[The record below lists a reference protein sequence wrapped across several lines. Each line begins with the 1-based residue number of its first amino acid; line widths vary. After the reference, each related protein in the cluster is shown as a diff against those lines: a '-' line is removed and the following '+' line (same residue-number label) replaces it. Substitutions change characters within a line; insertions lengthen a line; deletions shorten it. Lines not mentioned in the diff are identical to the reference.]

1 MNRNLLQKL
10 IAWKNS
16 KTRKP
21 LLIEGAKQT
30 GKTFLLQELL
40 GKDFKK
46 ILRVDFLQNPELMEA
61 FAGSLNPDVIIIN
74 IELLTGESF
83 NLSTDLLIL
92 DEIGE
97 CQRAVTSLK
106 YFAEQTPEAY
116 IAACGST
123 IGQLTSFPVGKV
135 EQHSLRP
142 LSFREFIW
150 ASGQKALQNAFEQQ
164 HNSPVAHAKL
174 TDLLNDY
181 YYVGGM
187 PEAVNTWFENS
198 ETSIL
203 QRIEAVSEVHRRLID
218 GYMHD
223 FGKHS
228 GSVDASLLESVF
240 RSIPAQ
246 LSSVHDKS
254 VKRFKYKGVHERK
267 SRYTEYESAIRW
279 LQQGQL
285 VLKNYT
291 IEGQPKPPLVAH
303 KKENTFKLFLLDV
316 GLLNHLLDTSYLE
329 IKRQGHEYKGYIA
342 ENFVQQELASL
353 GIEPTFSWCDAR
365 AEMELII
372 SDERGRIVPV
382 EIKSSNRTRAKSL
395 PSYITKCSPH
405 KTIKLTGTQGTPTT
419 ETLNIEMPLYY
430 TEFLLT
436 HLRSIE
442 D

>member
-1 MNRNLLQKL
+1 MNRKHLQKL

-21 LLIEGAKQT
+21 LLIEGARQT
-30 GKTFLLQELL
+30 GKTFLLQDLL
-40 GKDFKK
+40 GREFKK
-46 ILRVDFLQNPELMEA
+46 VLKIDFLESPQLMEA
-61 FAGSLNPDVIIIN
+61 FSGSLNPKAIITN
-74 IELLTGESF
+74 IELLTGEAF
-83 NLSTDLLIL
+83 NLDTDLLIL

-97 CQRAVTSLK
+97 CPRAVTSLK

-116 IAACGST
+116 IAACGSS
-123 IGQLTSFPVGKV
+123 IGQLASFPAGKV

-198 ETSIL
+198 ATSIL
-203 QRIEAVSEVHRRLID
+203 QRIKAVSEVHRRLID

-223 FGKHS
+223 FSQHS
-228 GSVDASLLESVF
+228 GSVDARLLESVF

-246 LSSVHDKS
+246 LSSVRDGS
-254 VKRFKYKGVHERK
+254 VKRFKFKSVHERK
-267 SRYTEYESAIRW
+267 SRYTEYESAINW
-279 LQQGQL
+279 LQKRQL
-285 VLKNYT
+285 VLKNYP
-291 IEGQPKPPLVAH
+291 IEGQPKAPLVAH
-303 KKENTFKLFLLDV
+303 IKENTFKLYLLDV
-316 GLLNHLLDTSYLE
+316 GLLHHLLDTSYLE

-342 ENFVQQELASL
+342 ENFVLQELASL
-353 GIEPTFSWCDAR
+353 GIEPTFSWSDAR

-372 SDERGRIVPV
+372 SDELGRIIPV
-382 EIKSSNRTRAKSL
+382 EIKSSNRTQAKSL
-395 PSYITKCSPH
+395 PSYITKCRPH
-405 KTIKLTGTQGTPTT
+405 KTIKLTGTQGSPTT
-419 ETLNIEMPLYY
+419 ETVNIEMPLYY

-436 HLRSIE
+436 HLRCIE

>member
-1 MNRNLLQKL
+1 MNRILLQKL

-21 LLIEGAKQT
+21 LLIEGARQT
-30 GKTFLLQELL
+30 GKTFLLQKLL
-40 GKDFKK
+40 GREFKK
-46 ILRVDFLQNPELMEA
+46 ILRVDFLQSPQLMEA
-61 FAGSLNPDVIIIN
+61 FSGSLNPKAIINN
-74 IELLTGESF
+74 IELLTGETF
-83 NLSTDLLIL
+83 NLDTDLLIL
-92 DEIGE
+92 DEIGV
-97 CQRAVTSLK
+97 CPRAVTSLK
-106 YFAEQTPEAY
+106 YFAEQAPGAY

-123 IGQLTSFPVGKV
+123 VGLLTSFPVGKV
-135 EQHSLRP
+135 EQHCLRP
-142 LSFREFIW
+142 LSFREFVW
-150 ASGQKALQNAFEQQ
+150 ASGEKTLQKAFEQQ
-164 HNSPVAHAKL
+164 LNSSVAHAKL

-181 YYVGGM
+181 YFVGGL
-187 PEAVNTWFENS
+187 PEAVKTWFENT
-198 ETSIL
+198 ENSIL

-223 FGKHS
+223 LTQHS
-228 GSVDASLLESVF
+228 GSVDARLLESVF

-254 VKRFKYKGVHERK
+254 VKRFKFKGVHDRK
-267 SRYTEYESAIRW
+267 SRYAEYESAITW
-279 LQQGQL
+279 LQKRQL
-285 VLKNYT
+285 VLKNYPL
-291 IEGQPKPPLVAH
+291 EGKPKTPLVAH

-316 GLLNHLLDTSYLE
+316 GLLNYLLDTSYLE

-342 ENFVQQELASL
+342 ESFVHQELASL
-353 GIEPTFSWCDAR
+353 GIEPTFSWSDAR

-372 SDERGRIVPV
+372 SDELGRIIPV

-405 KTIKLTGTQGTPTT
+405 KTIKLTGTQGSPTT
-419 ETLNIEMPLYY
+419 ETLNIEMPLYF

>member
-1 MNRNLLQKL
+1 MNRKLLQKL
-10 IAWKNS
+10 LIWKN
-16 KTRKP
+16 KTARKP
-21 LLIEGAKQT
+21 LLIEGARQT

-40 GKDFKK
+40 GKEFKK
-46 ILRVDFLQNPELMEA
+46 ILRVDFLKSPELMEA
-61 FAGSLNPDVIIIN
+61 FSGSLNPKAIINN

-97 CQRAVTSLK
+97 CPRAVTSLK

-174 TDLLNDY
+174 LELLNDY

-198 ETSIL
+198 ATSIL
-203 QRIEAVSEVHRRLID
+203 QRIKAVSEVHRRLIED
-218 GYMHD
+218 YIHD
-223 FGKHS
+223 FRQHS
-228 GSVDASLLESVF
+228 GIVDARLLESVF

-254 VKRFKYKGVHERK
+254 VKRFKFKGVHDRK
-267 SRYTEYESAIRW
+267 SRYAEYESAITW
-279 LQQGQL
+279 LQKCQL
-285 VLKNYT
+285 VLKNYPT
-291 IEGQPKPPLVAH
+291 EGQPKAPLVAH
-303 KKENTFKLFLLDV
+303 IKENTFKLYLLDV
-316 GLLNHLLDTSYLE
+316 GLLHHLLDTSYLE

-353 GIEPTFSWCDAR
+353 GIEPTFSWSDAR

-372 SDERGRIVPV
+372 SDELGRIIPV

-395 PSYITKCSPH
+395 PSYITKCRPH
-405 KTIKLTGTQGTPTT
+405 KTIKLTGTQASPTT
-419 ETLNIEMPLYY
+419 ETLNIEIPLYY
-430 TEFLLT
+430 AEFLVAN
-436 HLRSIE
+436 LRSME

>member
-1 MNRNLLQKL
+1 VNRKHLQKL

-21 LLIEGAKQT
+21 LLIEGARQT
-30 GKTFLLQELL
+30 GKTFLLQDLL
-40 GKDFKK
+40 GREFKK
-46 ILRVDFLQNPELMEA
+46 VLKIDFLESPQLMEA
-61 FAGSLNPDVIIIN
+61 FSGSLNPKAIITN
-74 IELLTGESF
+74 IELLTGEAF
-83 NLSTDLLIL
+83 NLDTDLLIL

-97 CQRAVTSLK
+97 CPRAVTSLK
-106 YFAEQTPEAY
+106 YFAEQAPGAY
-116 IAACGST
+116 VAACGST
-123 IGQLTSFPVGKV
+123 IGLLTSFPVGKV
-135 EQHSLRP
+135 EQHCLRP
-142 LSFREFIW
+142 LSFREFVW
-150 ASGQKALQNAFEQQ
+150 ASGEKTLQKAFEQQ
-164 HNSPVAHAKL
+164 LNSPVAHTKL
-174 TDLLNDY
+174 LELLNDY

-203 QRIEAVSEVHRRLID
+203 QRIEAVSEVHRRLIE

-223 FGKHS
+223 FRQHS
-228 GSVDASLLESVF
+228 GSVDARLLESVF

-254 VKRFKYKGVHERK
+254 VKRFRFKGVHERK
-267 SRYTEYESAIRW
+267 SRYTEYESAINW
-279 LQQGQL
+279 LQKRQL
-285 VLKNYT
+285 VLKNYP
-291 IEGQPKPPLVAH
+291 IEGQPKAPLVAH

-329 IKRQGHEYKGYIA
+329 IRRQGHEYKGYIA
-342 ENFVQQELASL
+342 ESFVHQELASL
-353 GIEPTFSWCDAR
+353 GIEPTFSWSDAR

-372 SDERGRIVPV
+372 SDERGRIIPV

-405 KTIKLTGTQGTPTT
+405 KTIKLTGTQGSPTT
-419 ETLNIEMPLYY
+419 ETQNIEMPLYY

>member
-1 MNRNLLQKL
+1 VNRILLPKL

-21 LLIEGAKQT
+21 LLIEGARQT
-30 GKTFLLQELL
+30 GKTFLLQDLL
-40 GKDFKK
+40 GREFKK
-46 ILRVDFLQNPELMEA
+46 VLKIDFLESPQLMEA
-61 FAGSLNPDVIIIN
+61 FSGSLNPKAIITN
-74 IELLTGESF
+74 IELLTGEAF
-83 NLSTDLLIL
+83 NLDTDLLIL

-97 CQRAVTSLK
+97 CPRAVTSLK

-135 EQHSLRP
+135 EQHSLWP
-142 LSFREFIW
+142 MNFREFIW
-150 ASGQKALQNAFEQQ
+150 ASGDKTLQRAFEQQ

-187 PEAVNTWFENS
+187 PEAVKTWFENS

-203 QRIEAVSEVHRRLID
+203 QRIEAVSEVHRRLIED
-218 GYMHD
+218 YMHD
-223 FGKHS
+223 FRRHS
-228 GSVDASLLESVF
+228 GSVNAMLLESVF

-254 VKRFKYKGVHERK
+254 VKRFKFKGVHERK
-267 SRYTEYESAIRW
+267 SRYAEYESAITW
-279 LQQGQL
+279 LQKRQL

-291 IEGQPKPPLVAH
+291 IEGLPKTPLVAH

-342 ENFVQQELASL
+342 ECFVHQELASL
-353 GIEPTFSWCDAR
+353 GIEPTFSWSDAR

-372 SDERGRIVPV
+372 SDELGRIVPV

-430 TEFLLT
+430 AEFLVAN
-436 HLRSIE
+436 LRSME

>member
-1 MNRNLLQKL
+1 MNRKLLQKL

-16 KTRKP
+16 KPRKP
-21 LLIEGAKQT
+21 LLIEGARQT

-40 GKDFKK
+40 GREFKK
-46 ILRVDFLQNPELMEA
+46 TLRVDFLQNPELMEA
-61 FAGSLNPDVIIIN
+61 FAGSLNPDVIITN

-123 IGQLTSFPVGKV
+123 IDQLTSFPVGKV

-164 HNSPVAHAKL
+164 HNSPMAHAKL

-187 PEAVNTWFENS
+187 PEAVKTWFENS

-218 GYMHD
+218 GYMHA
-223 FGKHS
+223 FGQHS
-228 GSVDASLLESVF
+228 ASVDARLLESIF

-254 VKRFKYKGVHERK
+254 VKRFKFKGVHERK
-267 SRYTEYESAIRW
+267 SRYAEYESAIRW

-329 IKRQGHEYKGYIA
+329 NKRQGHEYKGYIA
-342 ENFVQQELASL
+342 ESFVHQELASL
-353 GIEPTFSWCDAR
+353 GIEPTFSWSDAR

-372 SDERGRIVPV
+372 SDERGQIIPV

-405 KTIKLTGTQGTPTT
+405 KTIKLTGTQGSAET
-419 ETLNIEMPLYY
+419 ETLNIVMPLYY
-430 TEFLLT
+430 TEFLVT
-436 HLRSIE
+436 HLRSIQ

>member
-21 LLIEGAKQT
+21 LLIEGARQT
-30 GKTFLLQELL
+30 GKTFLLQDLL
-40 GKDFKK
+40 GREFKK
-46 ILRVDFLQNPELMEA
+46 VLKIDFLESPQLMEA
-61 FAGSLNPDVIIIN
+61 FSGSLNPKAIITN
-74 IELLTGESF
+74 IELLTGEAF
-83 NLSTDLLIL
+83 NLDTDLLIL

-97 CQRAVTSLK
+97 CPRAVTSLK
-106 YFAEQTPEAY
+106 YFAEQAPGAY
-116 IAACGST
+116 VAACGSA
-123 IGQLTSFPVGKV
+123 IGLLTSFPVGKV
-135 EQHSLRP
+135 EQHYIRP
-142 LSFREFIW
+142 LSFREFVW
-150 ASGQKALQNAFEQQ
+150 ASGEKTLQKAFEQQ
-164 HNSPVAHAKL
+164 LNSPVVHTKL
-174 TDLLNDY
+174 LDLLNDY

-198 ETSIL
+198 ETSII

-254 VKRFKYKGVHERK
+254 VKRFKFKGVHERK
-267 SRYTEYESAIRW
+267 SRYTEYESAINW
-279 LQQGQL
+279 LQRRHL
-285 VLKNYT
+285 VLKNYP
-291 IEGQPKPPLVAH
+291 IEGQPKAPLVAH
-303 KKENTFKLFLLDV
+303 IKENTFKLYLLDV
-316 GLLNHLLDTSYLE
+316 GLLSHLLDTSYLE

-342 ENFVQQELASL
+342 ENFVHQELASL

-365 AEMELII
+365 AEMELIMGNELGLI
-372 SDERGRIVPV
+372 IPV

-395 PSYITKCSPH
+395 ASYITKCCPN
-405 KTIKLTGTQGTPTT
+405 KTIKLTGTQGSPTT
-419 ETLNIEMPLYY
+419 ETQNIEMPLYF

-436 HLRSIE
+436 HLRSIQ

>member
-1 MNRNLLQKL
+1 MNRILLQKL

-21 LLIEGAKQT
+21 VLIEGARQT

-40 GKDFKK
+40 GREFKK

-61 FAGSLNPDVIIIN
+61 FSGSLNPNVIITN
-74 IELLTGESF
+74 IELLTGEPF
-83 NLSTDLLIL
+83 NIDTDLLIL
-92 DEIGE
+92 DEIGK
-97 CQRAVTSLK
+97 CPRAVTSLK
-106 YFAEQTPEAY
+106 YFAEQAPRAY
-116 IAACGST
+116 VAACGST
-123 IGQLTSFPVGKV
+123 IGLLTSFPVGKV
-135 EQHSLRP
+135 EQHCLRP
-142 LSFREFIW
+142 LSFREFVW
-150 ASGQKALQNAFEQQ
+150 ASGEKTLQNAFEQQ
-164 HNSPVAHAKL
+164 LNSPVAHTKL
-174 TDLLNDY
+174 LELLNDY

-203 QRIEAVSEVHRRLID
+203 QRIEAVSEVHRRLIED
-218 GYMHD
+218 YMHD
-223 FGKHS
+223 FRQHS
-228 GSVDASLLESVF
+228 GSVNAMLLESVF
-240 RSIPAQ
+240 RSIPVQ

-254 VKRFKYKGVHERK
+254 VKRFKFKGVHERK
-267 SRYTEYESAIRW
+267 SRYTEYENAIIW
-279 LQQGQL
+279 LQKCQL

-291 IEGQPKPPLVAH
+291 IEGQPKAPLVAH

-316 GLLNHLLDTSYLE
+316 GLLNHVLDTSYLE

-342 ENFVQQELASL
+342 ENFVHQELASL
-353 GIEPTFSWCDAR
+353 GIEPTFSWSDAR

-372 SDERGRIVPV
+372 SDELGRIIPV

-405 KTIKLTGTQGTPTT
+405 KTIKLTGTQGSPTT
-419 ETLNIEMPLYY
+419 ETQNIEMPLYF

-436 HLRSIE
+436 HLRSIQ

>member
-1 MNRNLLQKL
+1 MNRKLLQKL

-21 LLIEGAKQT
+21 VLIEGARQT

-40 GKDFKK
+40 GREFKK

-61 FAGSLNPDVIIIN
+61 FAGSLNPNVIITN

-83 NLSTDLLIL
+83 NLDTDLLIL

-106 YFAEQTPEAY
+106 YFAEQAPGAY
-116 IAACGST
+116 VAACGST

-135 EQHSLRP
+135 ERHCLRP
-142 LSFREFIW
+142 LSFREFVW
-150 ASGQKALQNAFEQQ
+150 ASGDKTLQKAFEQQ
-164 HNSPVAHAKL
+164 LNSPVAHTKL
-174 TDLLNDY
+174 SELLNYY

-203 QRIEAVSEVHRRLID
+203 QRIEAVSEVHRRLIE
-218 GYMHD
+218 GYMND
-223 FGKHS
+223 FRQHS
-228 GSVDASLLESVF
+228 GNVDARLLESVF

-246 LSSVHDKS
+246 LSSVRYGS
-254 VKRFKYKGVHERK
+254 VKRFKFKGVHERK
-267 SRYTEYESAIRW
+267 SRYAEYESVISW
-279 LQQGQL
+279 LQKRQL
-285 VLKNYT
+285 VLKNYP
-291 IEGQPKPPLVAH
+291 IEGQPKAPLVAH

-353 GIEPTFSWCDAR
+353 GIEPTFSWSDAR

-395 PSYITKCSPH
+395 PSYITKCNPH
-405 KTIKLTGTQGTPTT
+405 KTIKLTGTKGSPTT
-419 ETLNIEMPLYY
+419 EVLNIEMPLYY
-430 TEFLLT
+430 AEFLVT

>member
-1 MNRNLLQKL
+1 MNRQLLQKL
-10 IAWKNS
+10 LIWKN
-16 KTRKP
+16 KTARKP
-21 LLIEGAKQT
+21 VLIEGARQT

-40 GKDFKK
+40 GREFKK
-46 ILRVDFLQNPELMEA
+46 ILRVDFLQSPELMEA
-61 FAGSLNPDVIIIN
+61 FSGSLNPDVIITN
-74 IELLTGESF
+74 IELLIGESF
-83 NLSTDLLIL
+83 NIDTDLLIL

-97 CQRAVTSLK
+97 CPRAVTSLK
-106 YFAEQTPEAY
+106 YFAEKKPEAY

-142 LSFREFIW
+142 LSFREFMW
-150 ASGQKALQNAFEQQ
+150 ASGQKTLQNAFEQQ
-164 HNSPVAHAKL
+164 LNSPVAHTKL
-174 TDLLNDY
+174 LELLNDY

-187 PEAVNTWFENS
+187 PEAVNTWFKNS

-203 QRIEAVSEVHRRLID
+203 QRIEAVSEVHRSLINV
-218 GYMHD
+218 YMHD

-228 GSVDASLLESVF
+228 GSVDARLLESVF
-240 RSIPAQ
+240 RSIPVQ

-254 VKRFKYKGVHERK
+254 VKRFKFKDVHDRK
-267 SRYTEYESAIRW
+267 SRYAEYESAITW
-279 LQQGQL
+279 LQKCQL
-285 VLKNYT
+285 VLKNYP
-291 IEGQPKPPLVAH
+291 IEGQPKTPLSAY

-329 IKRQGHEYKGYIA
+329 IRRQGHEYKGYLA
-342 ENFVQQELASL
+342 ESFVQQELASV
-353 GIEPTFSWCDAR
+353 GIEPTFSWSDAR

-372 SDERGRIVPV
+372 SDERGRIIPV

-405 KTIKLTGTQGTPTT
+405 KTIKLTGTQGSPTT
-419 ETLNIEMPLYY
+419 ETQHIEMPLYF
-430 TEFLLT
+430 TEFLVT

>member
-1 MNRNLLQKL
+1 MNRILLPKL

-30 GKTFLLQELL
+30 GKTYLLQNLL
-40 GKDFKK
+40 GREFKK
-46 ILRVDFLQNPELMEA
+46 VLKIDFLESPQLMEA
-61 FAGSLNPDVIIIN
+61 FSGSLNPKAIIAN
-74 IELLTGESF
+74 IELLTGEAF
-83 NLSTDLLIL
+83 NLDTDLLIL

-97 CQRAVTSLK
+97 CPRAVTSLK
-106 YFAEQTPEAY
+106 YFAEQAPGAY
-116 IAACGST
+116 VAACGST
-123 IGQLTSFPVGKV
+123 IGLLTSFPVGKV
-135 EQHSLRP
+135 EQHCLRP
-142 LSFREFIW
+142 LSFREFVW
-150 ASGQKALQNAFEQQ
+150 ASGDKTLQKAFEQQ
-164 HNSPVAHAKL
+164 LNSPVAHTKL
-174 TDLLNDY
+174 LELLNDY

-187 PEAVNTWFENS
+187 PEVVNTWFKNS

-203 QRIEAVSEVHRRLID
+203 QRIEAVSEVHRRLIED
-218 GYMHD
+218 YMHG
-223 FGKHS
+223 FRQHS
-228 GSVDASLLESVF
+228 GSVNAMLLESVF

-254 VKRFKYKGVHERK
+254 VKRFKFKGVHERK
-267 SRYTEYESAIRW
+267 SRYTEYESAINW
-279 LQQGQL
+279 LQKRQL
-285 VLKNYT
+285 VLKNYP
-291 IEGQPKPPLVAH
+291 IEGQPKAPLVAH

-342 ENFVQQELASL
+342 ESFVHLELASL

-372 SDERGRIVPV
+372 SDELGRIIPV
-382 EIKSSNRTRAKSL
+382 EIKSSNRTRAKSQ
-395 PSYITKCSPH
+395 PSYITKCNPH
-405 KTIKLTGTQGTPTT
+405 KTIKLTGTQGSAET

-436 HLRSIE
+436 HIRNIQ

>member
-61 FAGSLNPDVIIIN
+61 FAGSLNPDVIITN

-123 IGQLTSFPVGKV
+123 SGQLTSFPVGKV

-174 TDLLNDY
+174 TNLLNDY

-187 PEAVNTWFENS
+187 PEAIKTWFGNT
-198 ETSIL
+198 ETSII
-203 QRIEAVSEVHRRLID
+203 QRIEAVSEVHRRLIE

-223 FGKHS
+223 FRQHS
-228 GSVDASLLESVF
+228 GSVDSKLLESVF

-246 LSSVHDKS
+246 FSSVHDKS
-254 VKRFKYKGVHERK
+254 VKRFKFKGVHERK
-267 SRYTEYESAIRW
+267 SRHSEYESAITW
-279 LQQGQL
+279 LQKRQL
-285 VLKNYT
+285 VLKNYP
-291 IEGQPKPPLVAH
+291 IEGQPKAPLVAH
-303 KKENTFKLFLLDV
+303 IKENTFKLYLLDV
-316 GLLNHLLDTSYLE
+316 GLLHHLLDTSYLE
-329 IKRQGHEYKGYIA
+329 IKRQGYEYKGYIA

-353 GIEPTFSWCDAR
+353 GIEPTFSWSDAR

-372 SDERGRIVPV
+372 SDELGRIIPV

-419 ETLNIEMPLYY
+419 ETLNIEMPLYF
-430 TEFLLT
+430 TEFLMK
-436 HLRSIE
+436 HLRNIE

>member
-1 MNRNLLQKL
+1 MNRILLPKL

-21 LLIEGAKQT
+21 LLIEGARQT
-30 GKTFLLQELL
+30 GKTFLLQDLL
-40 GKDFKK
+40 GREFKK

-61 FAGSLNPDVIIIN
+61 FAGSLNPDVIITN
-74 IELLTGESF
+74 VELLTGQSF
-83 NLSTDLLIL
+83 NLGTDLLIL
-92 DEIGE
+92 DGIGE

-218 GYMHD
+218 GYMHA
-223 FGKHS
+223 FGQHS
-228 GSVDASLLESVF
+228 ASVDARLLESIF

-254 VKRFKYKGVHERK
+254 VKRFKFKGVHERK
-267 SRYTEYESAIRW
+267 SRYAEYESAIRW

-303 KKENTFKLFLLDV
+303 NKENTFKLFLLDV

-329 IKRQGHEYKGYIA
+329 IKRQGHEIKGYIA
-342 ENFVQQELASL
+342 ENFVHQELASL
-353 GIEPTFSWCDAR
+353 AIEPTFSWSDAR
-365 AEMELII
+365 AEMELIV
-372 SDERGRIVPV
+372 SDELGRIVPV

-419 ETLNIEMPLYY
+419 ETLNIEIPLYY
-430 TEFLLT
+430 AEFLVAY
-436 HLRSIE
+436 LRSTE

>member
-1 MNRNLLQKL
+1 MNRKHLQKL

-21 LLIEGAKQT
+21 LLIEGARQT
-30 GKTFLLQELL
+30 GKTFLLQDLL
-40 GKDFKK
+40 GREFKK
-46 ILRVDFLQNPELMEA
+46 VLKIDFLESPQLMEA
-61 FAGSLNPDVIIIN
+61 FSGSLNPKTIITN
-74 IELLTGESF
+74 IELLTGEAF
-83 NLSTDLLIL
+83 NLDTDLLIL

-97 CQRAVTSLK
+97 CPRAVTSLK

-203 QRIEAVSEVHRRLID
+203 QRIEAVSEVHRRLIED
-218 GYMHD
+218 YMHD
-223 FGKHS
+223 FRRHS
-228 GSVDASLLESVF
+228 GSVNAMLLESVF

-254 VKRFKYKGVHERK
+254 VKRFKFKGVHERK
-267 SRYTEYESAIRW
+267 SRYAEYESAITW
-279 LQQGQL
+279 LQKRQL

-291 IEGQPKPPLVAH
+291 IEGLPKTPLVAH

-342 ENFVQQELASL
+342 ESFVHQELASL
-353 GIEPTFSWCDAR
+353 GIEPTFSWSDAR

-372 SDERGRIVPV
+372 SDELGRIVPV

-430 TEFLLT
+430 AEFLVAN
-436 HLRSIE
+436 LRSME

>member
-1 MNRNLLQKL
+1 MNRILLPKL

-21 LLIEGAKQT
+21 LLIEGARQT
-30 GKTFLLQELL
+30 GKTFLLQKLL
-40 GKDFKK
+40 GKEFKK

-61 FAGSLNPDVIIIN
+61 FAGSLNPDVIITN
-74 IELLTGESF
+74 VELLTGQSF
-83 NLSTDLLIL
+83 NLDTDLLIL

-150 ASGQKALQNAFEQQ
+150 ASGDKTLQRAFERQR
-164 HNSPVAHAKL
+164 NSPVAHAKL

-187 PEAVNTWFENS
+187 PEAVKTWFENS

-218 GYMHD
+218 GYIHA
-223 FGKHS
+223 FGQHS
-228 GSVDASLLESVF
+228 ASVDARLLESIF

-254 VKRFKYKGVHERK
+254 VKRFKFKGVHERK
-267 SRYTEYESAIRW
+267 SRYAEYESAIRW

-291 IEGQPKPPLVAH
+291 IEGQPKPPFVAH
-303 KKENTFKLFLLDV
+303 KKENTFKLFLFDV

-342 ENFVQQELASL
+342 ESFVHQELASL
-353 GIEPTFSWCDAR
+353 GIEPTFSWSDAR

-372 SDERGRIVPV
+372 SDELGRIIPV

-395 PSYITKCSPH
+395 PSYITKCRPN
-405 KTIKLTGTQGTPTT
+405 KTIKLTGIQSSPTT
-419 ETLNIEMPLYY
+419 ETQSIEMPLYY

>member
-1 MNRNLLQKL
+1 MNRKLLQILL
-10 IAWKNS
+10 IWKN
-16 KTRKP
+16 KTARKP
-21 LLIEGAKQT
+21 LLIEGARKT

-40 GKDFKK
+40 GREFKK
-46 ILRVDFLQNPELMEA
+46 ILRVDFLQSPDLMEA
-61 FAGSLNPDVIIIN
+61 FSGSLNPDVIITN

-83 NLSTDLLIL
+83 NLDTDLLIL

-97 CQRAVTSLK
+97 CPRAVTSLK
-106 YFAEQTPEAY
+106 YFAEKKPEAY

-187 PEAVNTWFENS
+187 PEAVKTWFENS

-203 QRIEAVSEVHRRLID
+203 QRIAAVSEVHRRLID
-218 GYMHD
+218 GYVHD
-223 FGKHS
+223 FGQHS
-228 GSVDASLLESVF
+228 ASVDATLLVSVF

-246 LSSVHDKS
+246 LSSVRDNS
-254 VKRFKYKGVHERK
+254 VKRFKFKGVHERK
-267 SRYTEYESAIRW
+267 SRHSEYESAITW
-279 LQQGQL
+279 LQKRQL
-285 VLKNYT
+285 VLKNYP
-291 IEGQPKPPLVAH
+291 IEGLPKAPLVAH

-316 GLLNHLLDTSYLE
+316 GLLNHVLDTSYLE
-329 IKRQGHEYKGYIA
+329 IKRQGHEIKGYIA
-342 ENFVQQELASL
+342 ENFVHQELASL
-353 GIEPTFSWCDAR
+353 AIEPTFSWSDAR

-372 SDERGRIVPV
+372 SDERGRIIPV

-395 PSYITKCSPH
+395 PSYITKCRPN
-405 KTIKLTGTQGTPTT
+405 KTIKLTGIQSSPTT
-419 ETLNIEMPLYY
+419 ETQNIEMPLYY

>member
-1 MNRNLLQKL
+1 MNRKHLQKL

-16 KTRKP
+16 KIRKP
-21 LLIEGAKQT
+21 LLIEGARQT
-30 GKTFLLQELL
+30 GKTFLLQDLL
-40 GKDFKK
+40 GREFKK
-46 ILRVDFLQNPELMEA
+46 VLKIDFLESPQLMEA
-61 FAGSLNPDVIIIN
+61 FSGSLNPKAIITN
-74 IELLTGESF
+74 IELLTGEAF
-83 NLSTDLLIL
+83 NLDTDLLIL

-97 CQRAVTSLK
+97 CPRAVTSLK

-116 IAACGST
+116 VAACGST

-150 ASGQKALQNAFEQQ
+150 ASGDKTLQRAFEQQ
-164 HNSPVAHAKL
+164 LNSPVAHAKL

-187 PEAVNTWFENS
+187 PEAVKTWFENS
-198 ETSIL
+198 ATSIL

-223 FGKHS
+223 FRQHS
-228 GSVDASLLESVF
+228 ASVDARLLESVF
-240 RSIPAQ
+240 RSIPVQ

-254 VKRFKYKGVHERK
+254 VKRFKFKGVHERK
-267 SRYTEYESAIRW
+267 SRYSEYESVINW
-279 LQQGQL
+279 LQKRQL
-285 VLKNYT
+285 VLKNYP
-291 IEGQPKPPLVAH
+291 IEGQPKAPLVAH

-342 ENFVQQELASL
+342 ESFVHQELVSL
-353 GIEPTFSWCDAR
+353 GIEPTFSWSDAR

-372 SDERGRIVPV
+372 SDELGRIIPV

-395 PSYITKCSPH
+395 PSYITKCRPN
-405 KTIKLTGTQGTPTT
+405 KTIKLTGIQSSPTT
-419 ETLNIEMPLYY
+419 ETQKIEMPLYY

>member
-1 MNRNLLQKL
+1 MNRKHLQKL

-21 LLIEGAKQT
+21 LLIEGARQT
-30 GKTFLLQELL
+30 GKTFLLQDLL
-40 GKDFKK
+40 GREFKK
-46 ILRVDFLQNPELMEA
+46 VLKIDFLESPQLMEA
-61 FAGSLNPDVIIIN
+61 FSGSLNPKAIITN
-74 IELLTGESF
+74 IELLTGEAF
-83 NLSTDLLIL
+83 NLDTDLLIL

-198 ETSIL
+198 ATSIL
-203 QRIEAVSEVHRRLID
+203 QRIKAVSEVHRRLID

-223 FGKHS
+223 FSQHS
-228 GSVDASLLESVF
+228 GSVDARLLESVF
-240 RSIPAQ
+240 RSIPDQ
-246 LSSVHDKS
+246 LSSVHEKS
-254 VKRFKYKGVHERK
+254 VKRFKFKGVHEQK
-267 SRYTEYESAIRW
+267 SRYTEYESAINW
-279 LQQGQL
+279 LQKHQL
-285 VLKNYT
+285 VLKNYP
-291 IEGQPKPPLVAH
+291 IEGQPKAPLVAH

-316 GLLNHLLDTSYLE
+316 GLLNHVLDTSYLE
-329 IKRQGHEYKGYIA
+329 IKRQGHEIKGYIA

-353 GIEPTFSWCDAR
+353 GIEPTFSWSDAR

-372 SDERGRIVPV
+372 SDELGRIIPV

-395 PSYITKCSPH
+395 PSYITKCNPH
-405 KTIKLTGTQGTPTT
+405 KTIKLTGTKGSADTKTQ
-419 ETLNIEMPLYY
+419 NIEMQLYF
-430 TEFLLT
+430 TEFIVT
-436 HLRSIE
+436 HLRNVE

>member
-1 MNRNLLQKL
+1 MNRKHLQKL

-21 LLIEGAKQT
+21 LLIEGARQT
-30 GKTFLLQELL
+30 GKTFLLQDLL
-40 GKDFKK
+40 GREFKK
-46 ILRVDFLQNPELMEA
+46 VLKIDFLESPQLMEA
-61 FAGSLNPDVIIIN
+61 FSGSLNPKAIITN
-74 IELLTGESF
+74 IELLTGEAF
-83 NLSTDLLIL
+83 NLDTDLLIL

-97 CQRAVTSLK
+97 CPRAVTSLK

-203 QRIEAVSEVHRRLID
+203 QRIEAVSEVHRRLIE

-223 FGKHS
+223 FRQHS
-228 GSVDASLLESVF
+228 GSVDARLLESVF
-240 RSIPAQ
+240 RSIPSQ
-246 LSSVHDKS
+246 LSSVRDGS
-254 VKRFKYKGVHERK
+254 VKRFKFKGVHERK
-267 SRYTEYESAIRW
+267 SRYTEYESTITW
-279 LQQGQL
+279 LQKRQL
-285 VLKNYT
+285 VLKNYP
-291 IEGQPKPPLVAH
+291 IEGQPKAPLVAH
-303 KKENTFKLFLLDV
+303 IKENTFKLYLLDV
-316 GLLNHLLDTSYLE
+316 GLLHHFLDTSYLE
-329 IKRQGHEYKGYIA
+329 IKRQGHGYKGYIA
-342 ENFVQQELASL
+342 ENFVHQELASL
-353 GIEPTFSWCDAR
+353 GIEPTFSWSDAR

-405 KTIKLTGTQGTPTT
+405 KTIKLTGTQGSPTT
-419 ETLNIEMPLYY
+419 EVLNIEMPLYY

-436 HLRSIE
+436 HLRSME

>member
-1 MNRNLLQKL
+1 MNRKHLQKL

-16 KTRKP
+16 ETRKP
-21 LLIEGAKQT
+21 LLIEGARQT
-30 GKTFLLQELL
+30 GKTFLLQDLL
-40 GKDFKK
+40 GREFKK
-46 ILRVDFLQNPELMEA
+46 VLKIDFLESPQLMEA
-61 FAGSLNPDVIIIN
+61 FSGSLNPKAIITN
-74 IELLTGESF
+74 IELLTGEAF
-83 NLSTDLLIL
+83 NLDTDLLIL

-97 CQRAVTSLK
+97 CPRAVTSLK
-106 YFAEQTPEAY
+106 YFAEQAPGAY

-123 IGQLTSFPVGKV
+123 VGLLTSFPVGKV
-135 EQHSLRP
+135 EQHCLRP
-142 LSFREFIW
+142 LSFREFVW
-150 ASGQKALQNAFEQQ
+150 ASGEKTLQKAFEQQ
-164 HNSPVAHAKL
+164 LNSPVAHAKL

-181 YYVGGM
+181 YFVGGL
-187 PEAVNTWFENS
+187 PEAVKTWFENT
-198 ETSIL
+198 ENSIL

-223 FGKHS
+223 LTQHS
-228 GSVDASLLESVF
+228 GSVDARLLESVF

-254 VKRFKYKGVHERK
+254 VKRFKFKGVHDRK
-267 SRYTEYESAIRW
+267 SRYAEYESAITW
-279 LQQGQL
+279 LQKRQL
-285 VLKNYT
+285 VLKNYPL
-291 IEGQPKPPLVAH
+291 EGKPKTPLVAH
-303 KKENTFKLFLLDV
+303 KKENTFKLFLFDV

-419 ETLNIEMPLYY
+419 ETLNIEMPLYF

-436 HLRSIE
+436 HLRCIQ

>member
-1 MNRNLLQKL
+1 MNRKLLQKL

-16 KTRKP
+16 KIRKP
-21 LLIEGAKQT
+21 LLIEGARQT
-30 GKTFLLQELL
+30 GKTFLLQKLL
-40 GKDFKK
+40 GREFKK
-46 ILRVDFLQNPELMEA
+46 TLRVDFLQNPELMEA
-61 FAGSLNPDVIIIN
+61 FTGSLNPDVIITN
-74 IELLTGESF
+74 VELLTGQSF
-83 NLSTDLLIL
+83 NLDTDLLIL

-97 CQRAVTSLK
+97 CPRAVTSLK
-106 YFAEQTPEAY
+106 YFAEQAPGAY
-116 IAACGST
+116 VAACGST

-198 ETSIL
+198 ETSIF
-203 QRIEAVSEVHRRLID
+203 QRIEAVSEVHRRLIED
-218 GYMHD
+218 YMHG
-223 FGKHS
+223 FRQHS
-228 GSVDASLLESVF
+228 GSVNAMLLESVF

-254 VKRFKYKGVHERK
+254 VKRFKFKGVHERK
-267 SRYTEYESAIRW
+267 SRYTEYESAINW
-279 LQQGQL
+279 LQKRQL

-291 IEGQPKPPLVAH
+291 IEGQPKAPLVAH

-316 GLLNHLLDTSYLE
+316 GLLNHLLDTSYLK

-342 ENFVQQELASL
+342 ESFVHQELASL
-353 GIEPTFSWCDAR
+353 AIEPTFSWSDAR

-372 SDERGRIVPV
+372 SDELGRIIPV

-395 PSYITKCSPH
+395 ASYITKCNPH

-419 ETLNIEMPLYY
+419 ETLNIEMPLYF

-436 HLRSIE
+436 HLRRIE
-442 D
+442 N

>member
-1 MNRNLLQKL
+1 MQKL

-21 LLIEGAKQT
+21 VLIEGARQT

-40 GKDFKK
+40 GREFKK

-61 FAGSLNPDVIIIN
+61 FAGSLNPNVIITN

-83 NLSTDLLIL
+83 NLDTDLLIL

-106 YFAEQTPEAY
+106 YFAEQAPGAY
-116 IAACGST
+116 VAACGST

-135 EQHSLRP
+135 ERHCLRP
-142 LSFREFIW
+142 LSFREFVW
-150 ASGQKALQNAFEQQ
+150 ASGDKTLQKAFEQQ
-164 HNSPVAHAKL
+164 LNSPVAHTKL
-174 TDLLNDY
+174 SELLNYY

-203 QRIEAVSEVHRRLID
+203 QRIEAVSEVHRRLIE
-218 GYMHD
+218 GYMND
-223 FGKHS
+223 FRQHS
-228 GSVDASLLESVF
+228 GNVDARLLESVF

-246 LSSVHDKS
+246 LSSVRYGS
-254 VKRFKYKGVHERK
+254 VKRFKFKGVHERK
-267 SRYTEYESAIRW
+267 SRYAEYESVISW
-279 LQQGQL
+279 LQKRQL
-285 VLKNYT
+285 VLKNYP
-291 IEGQPKPPLVAH
+291 IEGQPKAPLVAH

-353 GIEPTFSWCDAR
+353 GIEPTFSWSDAR

-395 PSYITKCSPH
+395 PSYITKCNPH
-405 KTIKLTGTQGTPTT
+405 KTIKLTGTKGSPTT
-419 ETLNIEMPLYY
+419 EVLNIEMPLYY
-430 TEFLLT
+430 AEFLVT

>member
-1 MNRNLLQKL
+1 MNRKLLQKL
-10 IAWKNS
+10 LIWKN
-16 KTRKP
+16 KTARKP
-21 LLIEGAKQT
+21 LLIEGARQT
-30 GKTFLLQELL
+30 GKTFLLRELL
-40 GKDFKK
+40 GREFKK
-46 ILRVDFLQNPELMEA
+46 VLRVDFLQSPELMEA
-61 FAGSLNPDVIIIN
+61 FSGSLNPDMIITN
-74 IELLTGESF
+74 IELLTGDSF
-83 NLSTDLLIL
+83 NIDTDLLIL

-97 CQRAVTSLK
+97 CPRAVTSLK
-106 YFAEQTPEAY
+106 YFAEKKPEAY
-116 IAACGST
+116 ITSCGST
-123 IGQLTSFPVGKV
+123 LGLLTSFPVGKV

-150 ASGQKALQNAFEQQ
+150 ASGEKTLQNAFEQQ
-164 HNSPVAHAKL
+164 LNSPVAHTKL
-174 TDLLNDY
+174 LELLNDY

-203 QRIEAVSEVHRRLID
+203 QRIEAVSEVHRRLIED
-218 GYMHD
+218 YMHV
-223 FGKHS
+223 FRQHS
-228 GSVDASLLESVF
+228 GSVDARLLESVF

-254 VKRFKYKGVHERK
+254 VKRFKFKGVHDRK
-267 SRYTEYESAIRW
+267 SRYAEYESAITW
-279 LQQGQL
+279 LQKCQL
-285 VLKNYT
+285 VLKNYP
-291 IEGQPKPPLVAH
+291 IEGQPKTPLVAH
-303 KKENTFKLFLLDV
+303 KKESTFKLFLLDV

-342 ENFVQQELASL
+342 ESFVHQELASL
-353 GIEPTFSWCDAR
+353 GIEPTFSWSDAR

-405 KTIKLTGTQGTPTT
+405 KTIKLTGTQGSPTT
-419 ETLNIEMPLYY
+419 EVLNIEMPLYY

-436 HLRSIE
+436 HLRSME

>member
-1 MNRNLLQKL
+1 MNRILLPKL

-21 LLIEGAKQT
+21 LLIEGARQT
-30 GKTFLLQELL
+30 GKTFLLQKLL
-40 GKDFKK
+40 GKEFKK

-61 FAGSLNPDVIIIN
+61 FAGSLNPDVIITN
-74 IELLTGESF
+74 VELLTGQSF
-83 NLSTDLLIL
+83 NLDTDLLIL

-150 ASGQKALQNAFEQQ
+150 ASGDKTLQRAFERQR
-164 HNSPVAHAKL
+164 NSPVAHAKL

-187 PEAVNTWFENS
+187 PEAVKTWFENS

-218 GYMHD
+218 GYIHA
-223 FGKHS
+223 FGQHS
-228 GSVDASLLESVF
+228 ASVDARLLESIF

-254 VKRFKYKGVHERK
+254 VKRFKFKGVHERK
-267 SRYTEYESAIRW
+267 SRYAEYESAIRW

>member
-1 MNRNLLQKL
+1 MNRKHLQKL

-21 LLIEGAKQT
+21 LLIEGARQT
-30 GKTFLLQELL
+30 GKTFLLQDLL
-40 GKDFKK
+40 GREFKK
-46 ILRVDFLQNPELMEA
+46 VLKIDFLESPQLMEA
-61 FAGSLNPDVIIIN
+61 FSGSLNPKAIITN
-74 IELLTGESF
+74 IELLTGEAF
-83 NLSTDLLIL
+83 NLDTDLLIL

-135 EQHSLRP
+135 EKHSLRP

-150 ASGQKALQNAFEQQ
+150 ASGDKTLQRAFELQ

-187 PEAVNTWFENS
+187 PEAVKTWFENS

-203 QRIEAVSEVHRRLID
+203 QRIEAVSEVHRRLIED
-218 GYMHD
+218 YMHD
-223 FGKHS
+223 FRQHS
-228 GSVDASLLESVF
+228 GSGNAMLLESVF

-254 VKRFKYKGVHERK
+254 VKRFKFKGVHERK
-267 SRYTEYESAIRW
+267 SRYAEYESAIRW

-291 IEGQPKPPLVAH
+291 IEGQPKAPLVAH

-316 GLLNHLLDTSYLE
+316 GLLNHVLDTSYLE

-342 ENFVQQELASL
+342 ENFVHQELASL
-353 GIEPTFSWCDAR
+353 GIEPTFSWSDAR

-372 SDERGRIVPV
+372 SDELGRIIPV

-395 PSYITKCSPH
+395 PSYITKCGPH
-405 KTIKLTGTQGTPTT
+405 KTIKLTGTQGSPTT
-419 ETLNIEMPLYY
+419 ETQNIEMPLYY